1 MTTLK
6 KYQTKV
12 FFLIRK
18 AALTRSGSAA
28 MFLQAWRFYNLQ
40 SYLANTIVIQ
50 SDKKSVSSQG
60 LNWLIDQLTQVFC
73 LKEVSACTTNGLVVK
88 TLDSLSRGPVFKAT
102 GWLQGQL
109 SLSSF
114 RGR

>member
-28 MFLQAWRFYNLQ
+28 MFLQA
-40 SYLANTIVIQ
+40 
-50 SDKKSVSSQG
+50 
-60 LNWLIDQLTQVFC
+60 
-73 LKEVSACTTNGLVVK
+73 
-88 TLDSLSRGPVFKAT
+88 
-102 GWLQGQL
+102 
-109 SLSSF
+109 
-114 RGR
+114 